1 MDSGSVQEMLIIYKD
16 MKLQRTY
23 AGTSQLRFIHLILLL
38 FSVNIL
44 SACASDNSVPR
55 PQPGYSDQ
63 RPRYDNPVTPPSPRH
78 VSDPSRDRPH
88 PALETEIAEL
98 WRTFPGKTGIAVK
111 RIDGN
116 WTIGHRLDQNFPQQS
131 VSKLWVALTV
141 MDKVDQGKISTSDAI
156 RIGPEDL
163 TLFHQ
168 PLAAEVRRE
177 GAVIK
182 SVYTLLDKALAHSD
196 NTANDA
202 LLRHAG
208 GPDEVNRFIRRNRL
222 GQIKFG
228 PGERLM
234 QSQIAGMNWSQD
246 LSVGRKFYAA
256 RAKVPVERRRE
267 ALNAYLADPIDG
279 ASPRAIVNALDKLAR
294 GELLS
299 EYSTQAIVS
308 ILKRTRSGPN
318 RLKAG
323 VPAGWGFLHKTG
335 TGQVLGSTS
344 TGYNN
349 VGIMTAPDGT
359 RYAVAVMLANT
370 TASIPER
377 MRMMQAVTRAVARY
391 HNR

>member
-1 MDSGSVQEMLIIYKD
+1 MRVIQNIIV
-16 MKLQRTY
+16 
-23 AGTSQLRFIHLILLL
+23 LL
-38 FSVNIL
+38 FVSL
-44 SACASDNSVPR
+44 LAACASGNTIER
-55 PQPGYSDQ
+55 PEPGYNEQ
-63 RPRYDNPVTPPSPRH
+63 RPRYNNPPSTPPRSI
-78 VSDPSRDRPH
+78 SDLSRDRPN
-88 PALETEIAEL
+88 PALVAEIAEL
-98 WRTFPGKTGIAVK
+98 WRTFPGKTGIAVR

-141 MDKVDQGKISTSDAI
+141 LDKVDQGKISMSDAI

-168 PLAAEVRRE
+168 PLAAEVQRE

-182 SVYTLLDKALAHSD
+182 SVYTLLDRALTRSD
-196 NTANDA
+196 NTANDS

-208 GPDEVNRFIRRNRL
+208 GPNAVNGFIRRNRL
-222 GQIKFG
+222 GMIKFG

-234 QSQIAGMNWSQD
+234 QSQIAGMSWRQD
-246 LSVGRKFYAA
+246 LSVGRRFYAA
-256 RAKVPVERRRE
+256 RAKIPVERRRQ

-279 ASPRAIVNALDKLAR
+279 ASPRAIVDAFDKLAR

-299 EYSTQAIVS
+299 DYSTQAILS

-323 VPAGWGFLHKTG
+323 VPSNWSFLHKTG
-335 TGQVLGSTS
+335 TGQVLGSTA

-391 HNR
+391 HKR